1 MSSAKRLIRVAAYP
15 LLRTIRGFSY
25 YLQSRRTSNYK
36 DLGHFEMIV
45 EGDNHNWEAETKFDC
60 LFDDYLRSGKLD
72 VPSSVLDFG
81 GGGGRHGFE
90 AIKSGLVEQWT
101 IVELP
106 EFIEAAKVN
115 LRVPKV
121 SFLESIPDQQDSF
134 EIGHASNSLQYTS
147 DPVGYLEKI
156 INSTTEW
163 LFLEKLVIT
172 TQKQQTSFRQFS
184 LLSEH
189 SPQGFRVSDV
199 EDGLV
204 SYQVSCLT
212 RREVETA
219 ISKKFEIVEA
229 RVRGPQ
235 LHLPLGKG
243 IQMLDLVARKISL

>member
-1 MSSAKRLIRVAAYP
+1 MSSAKRLTKLAAYP
-15 LLRTIRGFSY
+15 ILRTIRRFSY
-25 YLQSRRTSNYK
+25 YLQSRGASNYE

-45 EGDNHNWEAETKFDC
+45 EGDNHHWEGGTKFDC
-60 LFDDYLRSGKLD
+60 LFDDYLRSGKLGKK
-72 VPSSVLDFG
+72 SGVLDFG

-90 AIKSGLVEQWT
+90 AIKSGLVEQWI

-106 EFIEAAKVN
+106 EFIKAASGN
-115 LRVPKV
+115 LRVSKV
-121 SFLESIPDQQDSF
+121 SFLESIPIQQDSF

-147 DPVGYLEKI
+147 DPLGYLEMI
-156 INSTTEW
+156 INCTGEW

-184 LLSEH
+184 LISEH
-189 SPQGFRVSDV
+189 SPTGFRVSDL

-204 SYQVSCLT
+204 SYQLSCLT

-229 RVRGPQ
+229 RVHGPQ

-243 IQMLDLVARKISL
+243 IQMLDLVARRVSL

>member
-1 MSSAKRLIRVAAYP
+1 MSSAKRLIRLAAYP
-15 LLRTIRGFSY
+15 LLRTIRMFSY

-45 EGDNHNWEAETKFDC
+45 EGDDHNWEAGTKFDC

-90 AIKSGLVEQWT
+90 AIRSGLVEQWT

-121 SFLESIPDQQDSF
+121 SFLESIPNQQDSF

-147 DPVGYLEKI
+147 DPLGYLEKL
-156 INSTTEW
+156 INCTTEW
-163 LFLEKLVIT
+163 LLIEKLVIT
-172 TQKQQTSFRQFS
+172 TQKQLTSFRQFS

-189 SPQGFRVSDV
+189 SPQGFCLSGL
-199 EDGLV
+199 EDRLV
-204 SYQVSCLT
+204 SYQVTCLT
-212 RREVETA
+212 RTEVETA

-229 RVRGPQ
+229 RAHGPQ

-243 IQMLDLVARKISL
+243 IQMIDLVARRVSP

>member
-1 MSSAKRLIRVAAYP
+1 
-15 LLRTIRGFSY
+15 
-25 YLQSRRTSNYK
+25 
-36 DLGHFEMIV
+36 MIV
-45 EGDNHNWEAETKFDC
+45 EGDNHHWEAGTKFDC
-60 LFDDYLRSGKLD
+60 LFDDYLRSELGKTRC
-72 VPSSVLDFG
+72 VLEFG

-90 AIKSGLVEQWT
+90 AIKSGRVEQWT

-106 EFIEAAKVN
+106 EFIESASGN
-115 LRVPKV
+115 LRVSNV
-121 SFLESIPDQQDSF
+121 SFLESIPIQQDSF
-134 EIGHASNSLQYTS
+134 EISHASNSLQYTS
-147 DPVGYLEKI
+147 DPLGYLEKI

-189 SPQGFRVSDV
+189 SPQGFRVSDL

-229 RVRGPQ
+229 RAHGPQ

-243 IQMLDLVARKISL
+243 IQMLDLVARRVSL